1 MIDTHTH
8 LYSHKYDD
16 DRTEAVRRALDAGVK
31 AMILPGVNLE
41 SVEPMKA
48 LYDEFPEVMY
58 LAPGLHPTDAGE
70 DWRDEL
76 AEIWRRM
83 ADRPA
88 VALGETGIDLYW
100 EKEFLPRQKE
110 AFRVHLDEALRRGLP
125 VIIHS
130 RQATDESFEVIEELE
145 GDRPRMVFHSFTG
158 TPEEARKILDR
169 TDAMFGINGVV
180 TFKNSQPLR
189 EAVKLVGLDRIM
201 LETDSPYLAPEPNRG
216 KRNESAWVRNVAD
229 RLADLFGTDFRTV
242 DATTDRNA
250 IDFFKL

>member
-130 RQATDESFEVIEELE
+130 RQATDESLEVIEELE